1 MTDEA
6 PSLDPWL
13 NALREDVQPMS
24 AQTRERLAV
33 RLAGITA
40 AVAAGLSAPAAS
52 SALHRSFWYSRA
64 FTAMVA
70 LPVGALI
77 GAAGHAYLTRG
88 AAPPLPAA
96 PTAFAPP
103 VTPAPAP
110 APAAPTPSA
119 TVFDP
124 LPATPSPAK
133 PMVPTPSVKT
143 EASAPSLE
151 RELSLLERAR
161 STLSEGHP
169 QATLQLLREHHSLYP
184 KSVLQQER
192 EALAIRALLGAGR
205 RSEAQ
210 RRAQTFIQ
218 AYPTSALRGSVE
230 RAVASIP

>member
-6 PSLDPWL
+6 PSLEPWL

-24 AQTRERLAV
+24 AETRERLAV
-33 RLAGITA
+33 RLAGVTA

-103 VTPAPAP
+103 ITPAP

-119 TVFDP
+119 TGFDP
-124 LPATPSPAK
+124 SPATPSPAK

-169 QATLQLLREHHSLYP
+169 QATLQLLREHRSAYPTSL
-184 KSVLQQER
+184 LQQER
-192 EALAIRALLGAGR
+192 EALSIRALLAAGR

-210 RRAQTFIQ
+210 RRAQSFVR

-230 RAVASIP
+230 RAVGSIP

>member
-6 PSLDPWL
+6 PSLEPWL
-13 NALREDVQPMS
+13 NTLREDVQPMS
-24 AQTRERLAV
+24 AETRERLAV
-33 RLAGITA
+33 RLAGVTA

-88 AAPPLPAA
+88 AAPALSAA

-103 VTPAPAP
+103 LTPAPVP
-110 APAAPTPSA
+110 APPTLSA
-119 TVFDP
+119 TALDP
-124 LPATPSPAK
+124 SPATPSPAK

-161 STLSEGHP
+161 SALSEGQP
-169 QATLQLLREHHSLYP
+169 QTALQLLREHHSLYP

-218 AYPTSALRGSVE
+218 AYPTSALRGSIE
-230 RAVASIP
+230 RAVGTTIP